1 MWHDAARATAQLR
14 PTDTAIISVQH
25 DFAPH
30 EAGVG
35 FERAELCRNCGCDA
49 ARRRFKRR
57 DLCGKCFYLFEYIR
71 SVERWDRAR
80 PETLKNAGAL
90 RRRYGADAL
99 PTLDTMSDE
108 GFAALKSSI
117 VDQLTAALRALRAR
131 EARRRGDVRVD
142 GVAIEQKLKDI
153 LRVVQL
159 RDKYDRVAGRF
170 NGVSALLNRSFSPE
184 QCRILYSLLDD
195 IEEQTYGQVTESHK
209 AFEAVY
215 QQRHAETPTM
225 VPLAPRAAT
234 AANATPTASG
244 LWLVDFRHRFR
255 SGETALLVVDA
266 DTQAVVASGACNGN
280 GLDVLQ
286 ERLAE
291 TFRTVGAPDCILVRH
306 AQPRAQL
313 SVLDVWLIE
322 HDIAVGQPA
331 RQPKEIFAGI
341 DAIVNRLRGDML
353 GRAFASAQAADA
365 AIAAWGGGAHAA
377 GDAKTARAAA
387 RSYLEQV
394 VPFEYEP
401 HDIIRRVQERGRVSL
416 FGRIVRVPKALRG
429 KDIAFRP
436 TARDGM
442 FDVLFRSQRIS
453 TVRVGPAAL
462 AAPQDSLPGPRLAPD
477 LAALDRLVWAP

>member
-1 MWHDAARATAQLR
+1 MWHDAATAQLR
-14 PTDTAIISVQH
+14 TADSAIISVQH
-25 DFAPH
+25 DFALH
-30 EAGVG
+30 DAGIG
-35 FERAELCRNCGCDA
+35 LERAELCRNCGCDA

-117 VDQLTAALRALRAR
+117 VGQLTAALRALRAR

-142 GVAIEQKLKDI
+142 GLTIEQKLKDI

-170 NGVSALLNRSFSPE
+170 NGVSTVLNQSFSPE

-215 QQRHAETPTM
+215 QQRHAETPTV
-225 VPLAPRAAT
+225 VPQAPQPAP
-234 AANATPTASG
+234 AANASTTPGG
-244 LWLVDFRHRFR
+244 LWLVDFKHRFR

-266 DTQAVVASGACNGN
+266 HTQAVVASGAFNGN
-280 GLDVLQ
+280 GFDVLQ
-286 ERLAE
+286 ERLAD
-291 TFRTVGAPDCILVRH
+291 TFRSAGVPGCVLVRH

-313 SVLDVWLIE
+313 TTLDVWLIE
-322 HDIAVGQPA
+322 HDIAVGPSA

-341 DAIVNRLRGDML
+341 DAIVNRLRGDLL
-353 GRAFASAQAADA
+353 GRAFVNAQAADA
-365 AIAAWGGGAHAA
+365 AIAAWCRAEYAA
-377 GDAKTARAAA
+377 REAATTRAA
-387 RSYLEQV
+387 RGGYLEQV
-394 VPFEYEP
+394 VPFDYEP

-429 KDIAFRP
+429 K
-436 TARDGM
+436 
-442 FDVLFRSQRIS
+442 
-453 TVRVGPAAL
+453 
-462 AAPQDSLPGPRLAPD
+462 
-477 LAALDRLVWAP
+477 